1 MWFFSSNSISNNYLA
16 IHLSDAVKNKL
27 KPMEIQ
33 FAANVIDA
41 TDYPIRFDVSPGFDL
56 HIQNLKFS
64 KAIGCDKMDE
74 FQHNGFLQ
82 QHADT
87 VFFNTGKSP
96 NIEYNSLSNIMSNKC
111 AETTYLIAII
121 SVAVFVVLILIIVA
135 VAFFYR
141 YWMKH
146 QPKREMNMVIPD
158 GKTYR
163 ETQIMIQIEN
173 AGLLK
178 TNL

>member
-1 MWFFSSNSISNNYLA
+1 
-16 IHLSDAVKNKL
+16 
-27 KPMEIQ
+27 MEIL
-33 FAANVIDA
+33 FAENVIDA
-41 TDYPIRFDVSPGFDL
+41 TDYPIRLDVSPDFYL
-56 HIQNLKFS
+56 RIQNLKFS
-64 KAIGCDKMDE
+64 KEIGCDKVNE

-96 NIEYNSLSNIMSNKC
+96 NVEYNSLSNIMSHKC
-111 AETTYLIAII
+111 AETTYLIAIVSI
-121 SVAVFVVLILIIVA
+121 AVILTLILIIIG

-146 QPKREMNMVIPD
+146 QPKREISMVIPD

-163 ETQIMIQIEN
+163 ETQILIQIEN

>member
-1 MWFFSSNSISNNYLA
+1 
-16 IHLSDAVKNKL
+16 
-27 KPMEIQ
+27 MEIL
-33 FAANVIDA
+33 FASNVIDA
-41 TDYPIRFDVSPGFDL
+41 TDYPIRFDVSPDYYL
-56 HIQNLKFS
+56 RIQNLQFS

-87 VFFNTGKSP
+87 VFFNTGTSS
-96 NIEYNSLSNIMSNKC
+96 NTEYNSLSIIMSQKC
-111 AETTYLIAII
+111 AETTYLIAIV
-121 SVAVFVVLILIIVA
+121 STAVILTLILIIIA

-146 QPKREMNMVIPD
+146 QPKREVSMVIPD

-163 ETQIMIQIEN
+163 ETQIIFQIEN